1 MRAIYRWLVSGWRIW
16 IDGKFLA
23 NFGGEIFVSWLF
35 GLILAHDI
43 MMNIFAQTT
52 SGAKDMAPFFTAER
66 IGEYTDLV
74 IGYGLKILAAL
85 AIFFIGKWVAKMV
98 KTTLQKAM
106 TKRDVDP
113 ALVSF
118 GGAVIYYLLMVVVV
132 IAAIQQ
138 VGIKSTSLV
147 AVVGAAG
154 LAIGLSLQG
163 ALSNFAAGVLIIMF
177 RPFKIGDVIEAA
189 GKIGSV
195 KEIGILYTVMASGDN
210 QKIIIP
216 NSQVMSSTITNI
228 TFHDT
233 RRVDMSVGVG
243 YSDDLDK
250 VEQVIL
256 DVLKADDRILADPE
270 PQVKVAELAGSSV
283 NFNVRPW
290 CKKEDYWGVFYDFQK
305 AIKQRLDKEGVSI
318 PFPQQDVYLHKVD

>member
-1 MRAIYRWLVSGWRIW
+1 
-16 IDGKFLA
+16 
-23 NFGGEIFVSWLF
+23 
-35 GLILAHDI
+35 
-43 MMNIFAQTT
+43 MMNLIAQTT
-52 SGAKDMAPFFTAER
+52 PAPKDPTPFFTPER

-74 IGYGLKILAAL
+74 IGYGLKIVAAI
-85 AIFFIGKWVAKMV
+85 AIFVIGKWIAKIIKSTVM
-98 KTTLQKAM
+98 KTM
-106 TKRDVDP
+106 TKREVDP
-113 ALVSF
+113 TLISF
-118 GGAVIYYLLMVVVV
+118 GGAIIYYLLMVAIV

-138 VGIKSTSLV
+138 LGVKTTSLV
-147 AVVGAAG
+147 AVLGAAG

-189 GKIGSV
+189 GNIGSV

-210 QKIIIP
+210 RKIIIP

-233 RRVDMSVGVG
+233 RRVDMSVGVS

-250 VEQVIL
+250 VEAIIH
-256 DVLKADDRILADPE
+256 DVLKADDRILTDPE

-290 CKKEDYWGVFYDFQK
+290 CKKEDYWNVFYDFQK
-305 AIKQRLDKEGVSI
+305 TIKQRLDKEGVSI
-318 PFPQQDVYLHKVD
+318 PFPQQDVYLHKLD